1 MHLRFEKAKHGSY
14 RLEIRR
20 EDGSTDSRELEA
32 GYLAHDLMHFVYETR
47 TGTKAGFYGRLA
59 AGRALDAT
67 ENMRAHVGPTDRA
80 AVAIEIVVGVLQ
92 GGVSPGHAPG
102 LLVERASEMLRAQ
115 GHAVP
120 LELDAGLVASV
131 LADLRRL
138 AGRWASLDVS
148 EALELEFDV
157 PA

>member
-20 EDGSTDSRELEA
+20 EDGSTESRELAA
-32 GYLAHDLMHFVYETR
+32 GYLAHDLMHYVYESRTR
-47 TGTKAGFYGRLA
+47 AKAGFYGRIA

-67 ENMRAHVGPTDRA
+67 EDMRARAGPSDRA
-80 AVAIEIVVGVLQ
+80 AVAIEVVVGVLQ
-92 GGVSPGHAPG
+92 GGVSQSLAPG
-102 LLVERASEMLRAQ
+102 QIVERASEMLRAQ

-131 LADLRRL
+131 LADFRRL

-148 EALELEFDV
+148 EALDLEFD
-157 PA
+157 AAT